1 MMRTVQKSIWGAFT
15 LLFSATSLAQS
26 ANPWFEIELLAFKR
40 AGSIPMAEKFS
51 GEVKEIHNLQAM
63 DLLSQQAIADLRPAL
78 LAVTPCEPK
87 KLTEFTSL
95 DPFADYRQPYDF
107 PAELSAEA
115 PVEDV
120 AATSF
125 QETAETQFLPENNLC
140 QQFPYIR
147 SHYALDMMALDTEDL
162 LQSSAPLR
170 LATTPKGSEEHQN
183 RPYLAPE
190 TALKLQDLAYQLRQ
204 RGGHDVIL
212 HMAWREALKSR
223 NQAPWQRIFAGQ
235 RFSPMFDYQGRQQ
248 KLQGSSTQF
257 SQQNI
262 DEQIEQRYQAIK
274 QNQPLPMLG
283 ATNSDIQQV
292 SKLIWQLDGQ
302 VRLYNERMLFID
314 TEFNFR
320 QLSADGQQLNTFYSK
335 DNSRLLLENIHYLDH
350 PFFGIVVQIRR
361 FTPPMQAETP
371 LAITNN

>member
-1 MMRTVQKSIWGAFT
+1 MMRIVQKSVWGAFGF
-15 LLFSATSLAQS
+15 LFCVSSQAQS
-26 ANPWFEIELLAFKR
+26 TDPWFEIELLAFQR

-51 GEVKEIHNLQAM
+51 GEVKEIRNLQAL
-63 DLLSQQAIADLRPAL
+63 DLLSPQSLPDLRPAL
-78 LAVTPCEPK
+78 LAVTPCEAE

-107 PAELSAEA
+107 PVEVVANTTT
-115 PVEDV
+115 EDV
-120 AATSF
+120 GTTGVPAT
-125 QETAETQFLPENNLC
+125 ADTQFLPQNNLC

-147 SHYALDMMALDTEDL
+147 SHYALDMMALDAEEL
-162 LQSSAPLR
+162 VQSAAPLR
-170 LATTPKGSEEHQN
+170 LPTTPKGSDEHQN

-212 HMAWREALKSR
+212 HMVWREALKSR
-223 NQAPWQRIFAGQ
+223 NKAPWQRIFAGQ

-248 KLQGSSTQF
+248 KRAATTTLF
-257 SQQNI
+257 AQQNI
-262 DEQIEQRYQAIK
+262 DEQIEQRYQALK
-274 QNQPLPMLG
+274 QNQPLPTID
-283 ATNSDIQQV
+283 ATDSGIQQV
-292 SKLIWQLDGQ
+292 SPLVWQLDGQ

-361 FTPPMQAETP
+361 FTPPMQAENP
-371 LAITNN
+371 LAVAIN